1 MKKFYLYTLSLLTG
15 LCLTFTGCGSD
26 KKEVLNTTEIFLQA
40 AMDCDVETVT
50 KYCNETVL
58 TELGLNSI
66 SPAFAETTIY
76 ENMQVDKTALSE
88 ASQLAVSEFCTYYSS
103 NIIQNFT
110 LDEATCE
117 DGIGTVTATVTTYSK
132 DALLALT
139 GDDFQTELSNLMTT
153 YQEEHMDELISI
165 NINDG
170 NEAMLNK
177 LFDDLMPEIMGIM
190 KTSYDSY
197 TPEDVNIT
205 FTLEKQNDI
214 WMITNATLGQ

>member
-1 MKKFYLYTLSLLTG
+1 MKKFRLYTLALLTG
-15 LCLTFTGCGSD
+15 LCLTFTGCGSE
-26 KKEVLNTTEIFLQA
+26 KKEVLNTTETFLQA

-58 TELGLNSI
+58 TTLGLNSI

-76 ENMQVDKTALSE
+76 ETMQVDKTALSE

-110 LDEATCE
+110 VGEVTCE
-117 DGIGTVTATVTTYSK
+117 DGIGTVNATVTTYSK
-132 DALLALT
+132 DALLALS
-139 GDDFQTELSNLMTT
+139 GDDFQKELSSLMTA

-170 NEAMLNK
+170 NDAMMNK
-177 LFDDLMPEIMGIM
+177 LFDDLMPEIMEIM
-190 KTSYDSY
+190 KKSYDSY

-214 WMITNATLGQ
+214 WMITNATLVQ

>member
-1 MKKFYLYTLSLLTG
+1 MKKFRLYTLTLLTG
-15 LCLTFTGCGSD
+15 LCLTFTGCGSE
-26 KKEVLNTTEIFLQA
+26 KKEVVNTTETFLQA

-66 SPAFAETTIY
+66 SPVFAETTIY
-76 ENMQVDKTALSE
+76 ETMQVDKATLSE

-110 LDEATCE
+110 VGEATYE
-117 DGIGTVTATVTTYSK
+117 DGIGTVNATVTTYSK
-132 DALLALT
+132 DALLALS
-139 GDDFQTELSNLMTT
+139 GDDFQAELSSLMTT
-153 YQEEHMDELISI
+153 YQEEHMDELISV

-170 NEAMLNK
+170 NEAMMNK
-177 LFDDLMPEIMGIM
+177 LFDDLMPEIMDIM
-190 KTSYDSY
+190 KKSYDSY

-214 WMITNATLGQ
+214 WVITNAVLSQ

>member
-1 MKKFYLYTLSLLTG
+1 MLHNHWQRHWHAHRTRCRCSGVFQKVTG
-15 LCLTFTGCGSD
+15 IRNLK
-26 KKEVLNTTEIFLQA
+26 KKEHL
-40 AMDCDVETVT
+40 
-50 KYCNETVL
+50 
-58 TELGLNSI
+58 
-66 SPAFAETTIY
+66 
-76 ENMQVDKTALSE
+76 
-88 ASQLAVSEFCTYYSS
+88 VS
-103 NIIQNFT
+103 
-110 LDEATCE
+110 
-117 DGIGTVTATVTTYSK
+117 
-132 DALLALT
+132 DALFALT

-170 NEAMLNK
+170 NEAMMNK

-190 KTSYDSY
+190 KKSYDSY